1 MDECLVHS
9 IFQEHAIPGR
19 VPFGRAKA
27 PPPSPVPPPNDAPI
41 ESFHLVMLDK
51 ATCTVN
57 KRPKVDWFLEEVIGN
72 NPRVHFTKK
81 LDTCCDGVVV
91 SCPFEFVEKKN
102 THTHTSPFFSSASF
116 LYSLSSVHSSSGGC
130 SVDSDSFC
138 LSSLF
143 FSLCLLFLS
152 LSCQCCARFDVWVMT
167 AGTRD
172 YAQPLL
178 DVLDPNVGPFCG
190 LLFSLL
196 CFVRFKL

>member
-1 MDECLVHS
+1 VVLDMDECLVHS

-91 SCPFEFVEKKN
+91 SCPFEFVEKK
-102 THTHTSPFFSSASF
+102 THTHTPHHFFPQPLF
-116 LYSLSSVHSSSGGC
+116 CTLYRVCILLLAVAVLILTPSV
-130 SVDSDSFC
+130 FP
-138 LSSLF
+138 LF
-143 FSLCLLFLS
+143 FSLCVSSFYLS
-152 LSCQCCARFDVWVMT
+152 LVSVARGSM
-167 AGTRD
+167 
-172 YAQPLL
+172 
-178 DVLDPNVGPFCG
+178 CG
-190 LLFSLL
+190 
-196 CFVRFKL
+196 